1 MFDKLL
7 EQICYVT
14 AYFEDG
20 SRMTVCTT
28 LNQDILLECQ
38 GTNIPG
44 TFYDL
49 IKKRHVRFRHDAV
62 DIQVYTDDPDLREV
76 DKFAN
81 QFI

>member
-7 EQICYVT
+7 EQICFVT

-20 SRMTVCTT
+20 PRMTVCTT
-28 LNQDILLECQ
+28 LNNEILSECQ

-49 IKKRHVRFRHDAV
+49 VKKRHIPFRRDAIDV
-62 DIQVYTDDPDLREV
+62 QVYTDDPDLREV

>member
-7 EQICYVT
+7 EQICFVT

-28 LNQDILLECQ
+28 LNNEILSECQ

-49 IKKRHVRFRHDAV
+49 VKKRHIPFRRDAIDV
-62 DIQVYTDDPDLREV
+62 QV
-76 DKFAN
+76 
-81 QFI
+81 

>member
-1 MFDKLL
+1 
-7 EQICYVT
+7 
-14 AYFEDG
+14 
-20 SRMTVCTT
+20 MTVCTT
-28 LNQDILLECQ
+28 LNNEILSECQ

-49 IKKRHVRFRHDAV
+49 VKKRHIPFRRDAIDV
-62 DIQVYTDDPDLREV
+62 QVYIDDPDLREV

>member
-7 EQICYVT
+7 EQICFVT
-14 AYFEDG
+14 AEFSDG

-28 LNQDILLECQ
+28 LNSKILAECQ
-38 GTNIPG
+38 GINIPG

-49 IKKRHVRFRHDAV
+49 IKKRHIPFRRDAV
-62 DIQVYTDDPDLREV
+62 DIQVYTDDPCLREV